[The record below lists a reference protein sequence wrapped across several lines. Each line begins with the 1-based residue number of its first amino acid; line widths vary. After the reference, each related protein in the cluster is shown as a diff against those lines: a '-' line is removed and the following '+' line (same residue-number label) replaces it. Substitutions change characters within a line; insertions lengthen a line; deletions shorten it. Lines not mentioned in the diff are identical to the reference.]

1 MNIDS
6 PGAIF
11 GNKETHGNNDW
22 LSITLSLH
30 LEKLDFLTRLS
41 SIIMPSILRYGLVQS
56 PQSTLKDK
64 QGNPKLQQLL

>member
-11 GNKETHGNNDW
+11 VNKESHGNNDR

-30 LEKLDFLTRLS
+30 LEKLDFLTRL
-41 SIIMPSILRYGLVQS
+41 G
-56 PQSTLKDK
+56 
-64 QGNPKLQQLL
+64 

>member
-11 GNKETHGNNDW
+11 GNKESHGNNDW

-41 SIIMPSILRYGLVQS
+41 IIMPSILRYGLVQS
-56 PQSTLKDK
+56 SQNI
-64 QGNPKLQQLL
+64 G